1 MKKYVKVTATF
12 DCDGDLIPEYIV
24 WDDGRDTAL
33 TKFPMCGMRR
43 LSKQAV
49 REYATPAIFSAK
61 NDICFWRKTGGLSMP
76 NNKRRIICI
85 RSKQREFYLPQTA

>member
-24 WDDGRDTAL
+24 WMTEGNTAL

>member
-24 WDDGRDTAL
+24 WDDGDTAL

-61 NDICFWRKTGGLSMP
+61 NDTCFWRKTGGLSMP

-85 RSKQREFYLPQTA
+85 RSKQKEFCLPQTA

>member
-24 WDDGRDTAL
+24 WDDGRRYRID
-33 TKFPMCGMRR
+33 KISGMRR

-61 NDICFWRKTGGLSMP
+61 NDTCFWRKTGGLLMP
-76 NNKRRIICI
+76 NNKRRIICT